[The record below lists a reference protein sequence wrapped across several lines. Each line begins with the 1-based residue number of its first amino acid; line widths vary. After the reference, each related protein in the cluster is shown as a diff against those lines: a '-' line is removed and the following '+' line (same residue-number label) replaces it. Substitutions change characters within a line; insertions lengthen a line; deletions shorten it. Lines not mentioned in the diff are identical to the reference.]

1 MSAPAAVLVEALFI
15 LLPGAGE
22 VELLTLFAHGY
33 AQKWVTSE
41 KVLKMSFK
49 GYFLPPKL
57 PCGESL
63 NFNMASKQER
73 AWKNCLQQT
82 SANRGPDLR
91 FVLKAIIK
99 ALISKSIGYS
109 ILETQFRC
117 MFS

>member
-49 GYFLPPKL
+49 VYFLPPKF

-63 NFNMASKQER
+63 EKLFTTNFGESR
-73 AWKNCLQQT
+73 
-82 SANRGPDLR
+82 S
-91 FVLKAIIK
+91 
-99 ALISKSIGYS
+99 
-109 ILETQFRC
+109 
-117 MFS
+117 